1 MIKLSELMNELK
13 LTDDMR
19 IHMSKKPFELE
30 QRTFAQ
36 KFWIKPSGFWY
47 GFGSEW
53 IDWCRSEMPNWTGK
67 YIYGVDVNNINIL
80 RINTLLELMQF
91 SREYQSNVS
100 DTGYS
105 TDYKREAGESIDWKM
120 VASKYDGIEINP
132 YQFEARMQYM
142 WYYGWDIASGC
153 VWNLKNVKLKLL
165 TDQGIE

>member
-1 MIKLSELMNELK
+1 MIKLTQLINELK

-30 QRTFAQ
+30 PRTFTQ
-36 KFWIKPSGFWY
+36 KSTMKPSGFWY

-53 IDWCRSEMPNWTGK
+53 IDWTRSEMPEWTYK
-67 YIYGVDVNNINIL
+67 YIYTVDTG
-80 RINTLLELMQF
+80 NTNVLQIKTHVELKQF

-100 DTGYS
+100 DTGYR
-105 TDYKREAGESIDWKM
+105 REAGETIDWKK

-132 YQFEARMQYM
+132 YQFEARYQYM

-153 VWNLKNVKLKLL
+153 VWNLSGVKLKLL

>member
-1 MIKLSELMNELK
+1 MIKLSELVNELK

-19 IHMSKKPFELE
+19 IHMSKTSFELE

-36 KFWIKPSGFWY
+36 RVTMKPSGFWY

-53 IDWCRSEMPNWTGK
+53 IDWCRHEMPNWTGK
-67 YIYGVDVNNINIL
+67 YIYGVDVDNINIL
-80 RINTLLELMQF
+80 RITTHMELMQF
-91 SREYQSNVS
+91 SREYQSDVS
-100 DTGYS
+100 DTGYRR
-105 TDYKREAGESIDWKM
+105 DAGEAIDWKM
-120 VASKYDGIEINP
+120 VANKYDGIEINP

>member
-1 MIKLSELMNELK
+1 MIKLSELVNELK

-19 IHMSKKPFELE
+19 IHMSKTSFELE
-30 QRTFAQ
+30 QRMFAQ
-36 KFWIKPSGFWY
+36 RVTMKPSGFWY
-47 GFGSEW
+47 GFGGEW

-67 YIYGVDVNNINIL
+67 YIYGVDVDNINIL
-80 RINTLLELMQF
+80 RITTHMELMQF
-91 SREYQSNVS
+91 SREYQSDVS
-100 DTGYS
+100 DTGYR
-105 TDYKREAGESIDWKM
+105 REAGESIDWKM